1 MKSPSKKSIN
11 FFIVLLLVIILGF
24 ILNHIFQQP
33 QDGVLVDFLDVG
45 QGDAA
50 IIKTPAGQSVLIDG
64 GPSDAVVSKID
75 RLIPFYR
82 RKLDAV
88 ILTHPHADHLTGLIK
103 TVDNYNITA
112 FYMTGVVY
120 NTPEYRQLLEKLK
133 INKIPIKIVVS
144 GDKLLF
150 DGEIRLDFIYPTESL
165 QEKTLENVNNSS
177 IVTRLVWGESSVLFT
192 GDLENDKLN
201 TLDQPGV
208 SSDVLKVPHHCS
220 SDGIDKKFI
229 TAVSPRYAIISVGR
243 DNDFGHPASSCLN
256 LLKGIQVYRTD
267 QEGDI
272 TFMMQKDTIR
282 PFRLK

>member
-11 FFIVLLLVIILGF
+11 FFIVLLLVIVLGF
-24 ILNHIFQQP
+24 TLNQIFQQP
-33 QDGVLVDFLDVG
+33 QDGILVDFLNVG

-50 IIKTPAGQSVLIDG
+50 IIKTPAGQNVLIDG
-64 GPSDAVVSKID
+64 GPSDEVISRLD

-103 TVDNYNITA
+103 VVDSYSIET

-120 NTPEYRQLLEKLK
+120 DTPEYQQLLEKLK
-133 INKIPIKIVVS
+133 TNKIPIKTVVS
-144 GDKLLF
+144 GDKLVF
-150 DGEIRLDFIYPTESL
+150 DSEIRLDFIYPAESL

-192 GDLENDKLN
+192 GDLEKDKLN
-201 TLDQPGV
+201 TLDRSSV
-208 SSDVLKVPHHCS
+208 KSDVLKVPHHCS
-220 SDGIDKKFI
+220 SDGIDEKFI
-229 TAVSPRYAIISVGR
+229 AAVSPRYAVISVGR
-243 DNDFGHPASSCLN
+243 DNVFGHPSSSCSN

-267 QEGDI
+267 QDGDI

-282 PFRLK
+282 PLRLK